1 MLAMAFAARAQW
13 DMYAFYRT
21 YGDRYAVFTNK
32 MMPTSDNCVIF
43 DSELYINDGVCTE
56 SNYIGSVLYKAD
68 CGGDVVDSLFIPAP
82 MFVAN
87 CNSACFRHPTVANAT
102 AFTSISNVNDSLFFR
117 ILTVSDDLDIVSDIA
132 VPLLNYP
139 DPNAYVRSILD
150 PDNNIVVSL
159 ETQSCS
165 VDGTSNYVVMAKL
178 NVDGEF
184 IVEPKQIE
192 IHGNDSRFKGVFN
205 TNPLQYIY
213 TSVELGDYIDGC
225 TGSYAEIIGYQA
237 TITDEN
243 FNVVKEID
251 LPKTIG
257 NVFFEPNRSEYLYMD
272 DESFVFASVVDASYQ
287 YGYFLVAKFDH
298 DGNLIEHYKS
308 YNIGQ
313 NLYNQLWLCANEDE
327 GIIVTETKIENNDKY
342 IIVACHDKDDLSK
355 KWEKRISGFPSED
368 GIDFIYGVETLD
380 NGVTAF
386 LVNGVGTAMNI
397 MVLFV
402 EGFTSVDESAVET
415 VTSFCSPNPASNVIN
430 IENPSGAKIESVS
443 LYDISGRLVKTQHSD
458 LGTIDISGFAPGMY
472 ILKLSLENGS
482 VFEEKI
488 IKR

>member
-21 YGDRYAVFTNK
+21 YGDRYMVFTNK

-68 CGGDVVDSLFIPAP
+68 CGGDVLDSLFIPAP

-87 CNSACFRHPTVANAT
+87 WRSACFRHPTIANAT

-117 ILTVSDDLDIVSDIA
+117 ILTVSDDLDIVSDKA

-139 DPNAYVRSILD
+139 NPNAIVRSILD

-192 IHGNDSRFKGVFN
+192 IHGSDSKFKGVFN

-213 TSVELGDYIDGC
+213 TSVKLGNSVG
-225 TGSYAEIIGYQA
+225 GYAEIIGNQA
-237 TITDEN
+237 TIIDEN
-243 FNVVKEID
+243 FNVVREID
-251 LPKTIG
+251 LPMTIG

-298 DGNLIEHYKS
+298 DGNLIDHYKS

-355 KWEKRISGFPSED
+355 KWEKRISGYPSED

-386 LVNGVGTAMNI
+386 LVNGEGTAMNI

-443 LYDISGRLVKTQHSD
+443 LYDISGRLVKTQHND
-458 LGTIDISGFAPGMY
+458 FGTIDISGFAPGVY